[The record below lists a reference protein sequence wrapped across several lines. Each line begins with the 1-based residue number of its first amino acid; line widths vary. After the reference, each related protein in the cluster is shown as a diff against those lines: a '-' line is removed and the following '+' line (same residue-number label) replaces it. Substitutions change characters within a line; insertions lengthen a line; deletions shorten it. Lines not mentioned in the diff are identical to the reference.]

1 MPSLVLFGE
10 RSVVGGDDLQPIS
23 LAAILVRGLQT
34 ILLLPPVLL
43 LVIVIFN
50 QFLLITTDPFIK

>member
-43 LVIVIFN
+43 LVIVIFYSV
-50 QFLLITTDPFIK
+50 FVYHY